1 MEHLG
6 DARNKR
12 SGTHLGDHVKDTHPD
27 ATITNDMFKI
37 KLLHTH
43 IKDAAQLKIIE
54 SLEIRNR
61 RPSINKIPRHGD

>member
-12 SGTHLGDHVKDTHPD
+12 FGTHLGDHVKVTHQN

-37 KLLHTH
+37 KLLYTH
-43 IKDAAQLKIIE
+43 IKDAAQLKITE

-61 RPSINKIPRHGD
+61 RPSINKVPRH